1 MRQNEIYNEL
11 TEEKKAEI
19 KYLHKSVDKSKLIYR
34 YKGNTSHV
42 NFNEYIG
49 ATNLI
54 NKIKDGDVSL
64 REAVNDQFE
73 RKSKLGEIKKGNPN
87 RKSKNNKYVIKMLVI
102 FMIQDKLLLI
112 FLLNTVKVFQHLK
125 VEQNKK
131 EQDLKY

>member
-1 MRQNEIYNEL
+1 M
-11 TEEKKAEI
+11 
-19 KYLHKSVDKSKLIYR
+19 KYLYKSVDKSKLIYR
-34 YKGNTSHV
+34 YKGNTSDV

-87 RKSKNNKYVIKMLVI
+87 RKSKNNKYVIKNVGNLYDSRQVAIIFFIEYSESVSASKSRVKQEGTGLKILTPKQML
-102 FMIQDKLLLI
+102 
-112 FLLNTVKVFQHLK
+112 
-125 VEQNKK
+125 
-131 EQDLKY
+131 